1 VTVGKNSEM
10 LQHSDYRMRGILQDA
25 IGTFIDTFKAFAKH
39 VSLILCDCDEFR
51 KINLLPPLSLPAS
64 LPTCDLCLSNK

>member
-51 KINLLPPLSLPAS
+51 KIKCWYCLGT
-64 LPTCDLCLSNK
+64 TCWSCRRPWG